1 MTGIRAFMPSRL
13 LLPAALLL
21 AAASCHRFSPADFR
35 SDPEGLYTASVREL
49 RHGRWQRA
57 LDGLN
62 VLSFELAARDTL
74 LPKVRFYQ
82 AEARYG
88 LGDFLTAAREFRRV
102 ADDFPADSLA
112 AFALLRA
119 GDAFARL
126 WRDVELDPT
135 HGQTAMATWQ
145 ELAGRFPNSPAAPL
159 AGVRLREMQDQ
170 FARKDYQTGLFY
182 FRRGGYDSAI
192 LYFRGIIANY
202 PSASIVPEVF
212 VSLVQA
218 YQAIGYRE
226 EREETCAH
234 LRQYYPNRGDVR
246 QICGDGNPGR

>member
-1 MTGIRAFMPSRL
+1 MTGLKVFMPTRL

-21 AAASCHRFSPADFR
+21 AAASCHRFNPGEFR
-35 SDPEGLYTASVREL
+35 TDPEGLYAVSLREF
-49 RHGRWQRA
+49 RGGRFAQA
-57 LDGLN
+57 LEGFN
-62 VLSFELAARDTL
+62 VLSFELAQRDTL

-82 AEARYG
+82 AEARFG
-88 LGDFLTAAREFRRV
+88 LNDFLTAARDFRRV

-112 AFALLRA
+112 PYALLRA
-119 GDAFARL
+119 GDAYARM

-145 ELAGRFPNSPAAPL
+145 ELAGRFPDTPAARL
-159 AGVRLREMQDQ
+159 AGVRLRDIQDA

-182 FRRGGYDSAI
+182 FRRGGFDSAI

-202 PSASIVPEVF
+202 PSTSVVPEAF

-226 EREETCAH
+226 ERDETCAH
-234 LRQYYPNRGDVR
+234 LRQYYANRADVR
-246 QICGDGNPGR
+246 RICGDGNPGR